1 MDKFD
6 YSRITPGINALT
18 KKLERN
24 SHIDS
29 ELYTK
34 YDVKRGL
41 RDLNGRGVIAGLTN
55 IADVHAY
62 EKDANGNTV
71 PCDGQLL
78 YRGYDMQEL
87 VRGIIEDKRYGFEE
101 VTYLLLTGELPSATQ
116 LSLFEQEMNNHR
128 ALPDGFVRDII
139 MEAPANDVM
148 NGLARSVLTLYTYD
162 NRADDISLPNV
173 MRQCLQLISCF
184 PVIAAHTYRVY
195 DHYHN
200 GNSLV
205 LHDPIDGLS
214 HAETILYLI
223 RPDKNFSELEARL
236 LDLCLI
242 LHADHGGGN
251 NSAFT
256 TRVVTSTGTD
266 TYSAIASA
274 LCSLKGPRHGG
285 ANIRVHHMFNDL
297 KCRVTDWT
305 DDEAI
310 AEYLEAILDK
320 RAFDRSGLIYGMG
333 HAVYSKSDPRATV
346 LRQFV
351 RELSKEKGREA
362 ECDLYMKV
370 EEIAGRMIAEKRKIY
385 KGVSANVDYYSGFV
399 YDMLNL
405 PEELYTPLFAVARI
419 SGWCAHRLE
428 ELSQNSKIIRPAY
441 LGIAPRHDYVKMS
454 DRHDSPFPPAYLH
467 HK

>member
-1 MDKFD
+1 MDKQSFIK
-6 YSRITPGINALT
+6 ITPGIYSLT

-24 SHIDS
+24 SFIDPD
-29 ELYTK
+29 LYTT

-41 RDLNGRGVIAGLTN
+41 RDINGRGVVAGLTN
-55 IADVHAY
+55 VADVHAY
-62 EKDANGNTV
+62 EKDDAGNTV
-71 PCDGQLL
+71 PCDGQLF
-78 YRGYDMQEL
+78 YRGYDMQDL
-87 VRGIIEDKRYGFEE
+87 VQGMLDDNRFGFEE
-101 VTYLLLTGELPSATQ
+101 VTYLLLTGELPSTNQ
-116 LSLFEQEMNNHR
+116 LSMFSQEMAHYR
-128 ALPDGFVRDII
+128 TLPDGFVRDII

-162 NRADDISLPNV
+162 SRADDISLPNV

-200 GNSLV
+200 HNSLV
-205 LHDPIDGLS
+205 LHDPPEGLS
-214 HAETILYLI
+214 HAESILYLI
-223 RPDKNFSELEARL
+223 RPDKTFSELEAKL

-285 ANIRVHHMFNDL
+285 ANIRVHHMMADL
-297 KCRVTDWT
+297 KSHVKDWG
-305 DDEAI
+305 DDEEISA
-310 AEYLEAILDK
+310 YLESVLDK
-320 RAFDRSGLIYGMG
+320 QSFDRSGLVYGMG
-333 HAVYSKSDPRATV
+333 HAVYSKSDPRAGV
-346 LRQFV
+346 LRSFV
-351 RELSKEKGREA
+351 RALSQEKGREK

-370 EEIAGRMIAEKRKIY
+370 EEIAGHMIAERRKIY

-405 PEELYTPLFAVARI
+405 PEELYTPLFAIARI

-441 LGIAPRHDYVKMS
+441 LGIAPQLEYVPIDK
-454 DRHDSPFPPAYLH
+454 RHDSPFPPAKLH
-467 HK
+467 LD

>member
-1 MDKFD
+1 
-6 YSRITPGINALT
+6 
-18 KKLERN
+18 
-24 SHIDS
+24 
-29 ELYTK
+29 
-34 YDVKRGL
+34 
-41 RDLNGRGVIAGLTN
+41 
-55 IADVHAY
+55 
-62 EKDANGNTV
+62 
-71 PCDGQLL
+71 
-78 YRGYDMQEL
+78 
-87 VRGIIEDKRYGFEE
+87 
-101 VTYLLLTGELPSATQ
+101 
-116 LSLFEQEMNNHR
+116 
-128 ALPDGFVRDII
+128 
-139 MEAPANDVM
+139 
-148 NGLARSVLTLYTYD
+148 
-162 NRADDISLPNV
+162 

-195 DHYHN
+195 DYYHN
-200 GNSLV
+200 HNSLV

-223 RPDKNFSELEARL
+223 RPDKTFSALEARI

-285 ANIRVHHMFNDL
+285 ANLRVRQMFDDL
-297 KCRVTDWT
+297 KSHVRDWH
-305 DDEAI
+305 DDEEI
-310 AEYLEAILDK
+310 ANYLSAILEK
-320 RAFDRSGLIYGMG
+320 RVFDRSGLIYGMG

-346 LRQFV
+346 LRGFV
-351 RELSKEKGREA
+351 RDLSREKGRED
-362 ECDLYMKV
+362 ECDLYMNV
-370 EEIAGRMIAEKRKIY
+370 EHIAGDLIAQKRRIY

-428 ELSQNSKIIRPAY
+428 ELSQNNKIIRPAY

-454 DRHDSPFPPAYLH
+454 DRHDSPFPPAFL
-467 HK
+467 KV

>member
-1 MDKFD
+1 MDKHD
-6 YSRITPGINALT
+6 YSRITPGIHALT
-18 KKLERN
+18 KKLEQN
-24 SHIDS
+24 SQIAP
-29 ELYTK
+29 ELYTQ

-41 RDLNGRGVIAGLTN
+41 RDINGRGVMAGLTN
-55 IADVHAY
+55 VADVHAY
-62 EKDANGNTV
+62 EKDASGETV
-71 PCDGQLL
+71 PCDGHLY
-78 YRGYDMQEL
+78 YRGYDMQDL
-87 VRGIIEDKRYGFEE
+87 VRGMIEDQRFGFEE
-101 VTYLLLTGELPSATQ
+101 VTYLLLTGELPSAMQ

-128 ALPDGFVRDII
+128 TLPDGFVRDII
-139 MEAPANDVM
+139 MEAPATDVM

-162 NRADDISLPNV
+162 DRADDISLPNV

-195 DHYHN
+195 DYYHN
-200 GNSLV
+200 HNSLV

-223 RPDKNFSELEARL
+223 RPDKTFSALEARI

-285 ANIRVHHMFNDL
+285 ANLRVHQMFDDL
-297 KCRVTDWT
+297 KSHVRDWH
-305 DDEAI
+305 DDEEI
-310 AEYLEAILDK
+310 ANYLSAILEK
-320 RAFDRSGLIYGMG
+320 RVFDRSGLIYGMG

-346 LRQFV
+346 LRGFV
-351 RELSKEKGREA
+351 RDLSREKGRED
-362 ECDLYMKV
+362 ECDLYMNV
-370 EEIAGRMIAEKRKIY
+370 ERIAGDLIAQKRKIY

-405 PEELYTPLFAVARI
+405 PEELYTPLFTVARI

-428 ELSQNSKIIRPAY
+428 ELSQNNKIIRPAY

-454 DRHDSPFPPAYLH
+454 DRHDSPFPPAFL
-467 HK
+467 KV

>member
-1 MDKFD
+1 MDKHA
-6 YSRITPGINALT
+6 YARITPGISALT

-24 SHIDS
+24 SVIAP

-41 RDLNGRGVIAGLTN
+41 RDINGRGVVAGLTN

-62 EKDANGNTV
+62 EKNADGETV
-71 PCDGQLL
+71 PCDGKLY

-87 VRGIIEDKRYGFEE
+87 VRGILADNRFGFEE

-116 LSLFEQEMNNHR
+116 LDLFYQEMSNHR
-128 ALPDGFVRDII
+128 NLPDGFVRDII

-162 NRADDISLPNV
+162 DRADDISLPNV
-173 MRQCLQLISCF
+173 MRQCVQLISCF

-200 GNSLV
+200 HNSLV
-205 LHDPIDGLS
+205 LHEPLDGLS

-223 RPDKNFSELEARL
+223 RPDKTYSELEARL

-242 LHADHGGGN
+242 IHADHGGGN

-285 ANIRVHHMFNDL
+285 ANIRVSHMFADL
-297 KCRVTDWT
+297 KRCVTNWR
-305 DDEAI
+305 DDEQI
-310 AEYLEAILDK
+310 ADYLEAVLDK

-346 LRQFV
+346 LREFV
-351 RELSKEKGREA
+351 RALSREKGREE

-370 EEIAGRMIAEKRKIY
+370 EEIAGRMIADKRKIY
-385 KGVSANVDYYSGFV
+385 KGVGANVDYYSGFV

-405 PEELYTPLFAVARI
+405 PEELYTPLFAIARI

-428 ELSQNSKIIRPAY
+428 ELSQSNKIIRPAY
-441 LGIAPRHDYVKMS
+441 LGIAPKHDYVPMS
-454 DRHDSPFPPAYLH
+454 ERYDSPFPPAYL
-467 HK
+467 K

>member
-1 MDKFD
+1 
-6 YSRITPGINALT
+6 
-18 KKLERN
+18 
-24 SHIDS
+24 
-29 ELYTK
+29 
-34 YDVKRGL
+34 
-41 RDLNGRGVIAGLTN
+41 
-55 IADVHAY
+55 
-62 EKDANGNTV
+62 
-71 PCDGQLL
+71 
-78 YRGYDMQEL
+78 
-87 VRGIIEDKRYGFEE
+87 
-101 VTYLLLTGELPSATQ
+101 
-116 LSLFEQEMNNHR
+116 MNNHR